1 LTLLYSSLL
10 ELFLLSLL
18 SLWRP
23 NTTTSRTTG
32 VSLINEDIAQRQ
44 GALRRLENVLG
55 DNVLDGMAAGFGLRN
70 EKST

>member
-1 LTLLYSSLL
+1 
-10 ELFLLSLL
+10 
-18 SLWRP
+18 
-23 NTTTSRTTG
+23 